1 MMLRIAIGAAAGLVM
16 LFVGAPSSP
25 MPEARSGEVAASLD
39 MAEWSAAR
47 KRRYVRRTARPA
59 YAYRAPA
66 RFGGADPAF
75 GPSGRL
81 YRRPTWGGSCV
92 IDDGYGRFSACSN
105 R

>member
-1 MMLRIAIGAAAGLVM
+1 MLTRLAIGAAAGLMIMIVAAP
-16 LFVGAPSSP
+16 GAPL
-25 MPEARSGEVAASLD
+25 PEARSGPVTAHLD
-39 MAEWSAAR
+39 AAEWSSAR
-47 KRRYVRRTARPA
+47 KRRYVRRYARPA

-66 RFGGADPAF
+66 RFRGPDPAF
-75 GPSGRL
+75 GPSGQL